1 MTGEKA
7 EHKLDESVEKR
18 IPNFRGQVSIS
29 SKKGSGFDA
38 LYKAVKSILTSGLS
52 TERTQ
57 AGLGSERQK
66 EAVAEALECVEHA
79 LLSAA
84 DNYTLDAVVQDLE
97 DCLDALGVVTGD
109 VTPDDVLGSIF
120 ANFCVGK

>member
-1 MTGEKA
+1 MAK
-7 EHKLDESVEKR
+7 
-18 IPNFRGQVSIS
+18 IS
-29 SKKGSGFDA
+29 SKTGEGLSELFGQI
-38 LYKAVKSILTSGLS
+38 YGILTAGIAGGS

-57 AGLGSERQK
+57 AGLGSARQK
-66 EAVAEALECVEHA
+66 EAVSAALESVRHA
-79 LLSAA
+79 LISAD

-97 DCLDALGVVTGD
+97 DALDSLGEVTGD

>member
-1 MTGEKA
+1 MRA
-7 EHKLDESVEKR
+7 
-18 IPNFRGQVSIS
+18 RGRLSPTCKIS
-29 SKKGSGFDA
+29 SKTGEGLSDLFSQI
-38 LYKAVKSILTSGLS
+38 YSILTAGIAGSS

-57 AGLGSERQK
+57 AGLGSARQK
-66 EAVAEALECVEHA
+66 EAVSQALESVKHA
-79 LLSAA
+79 LESAD

-97 DCLDALGVVTGD
+97 DALDALGEVTGD